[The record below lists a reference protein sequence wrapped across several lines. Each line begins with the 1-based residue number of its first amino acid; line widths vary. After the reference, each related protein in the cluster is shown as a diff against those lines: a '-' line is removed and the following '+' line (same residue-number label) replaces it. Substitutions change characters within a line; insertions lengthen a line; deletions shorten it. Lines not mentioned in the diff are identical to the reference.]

1 MSSNPDYNTRSQETS
16 DCQILDEI
24 VKLRGELVE
33 NFKNKLEDEI
43 ISRRLTSK
51 NDVVNQL
58 KIISLESKS
67 NSAEQYDRRNKNEIN
82 GIPNSISDDNL
93 ESNVIIVKLKMEI
106 QRKLL
111 FALLIGSIANRP

>member
-1 MSSNPDYNTRSQETS
+1 MSSNRDYNTRSQETS

-93 ESNVIIVKLKMEI
+93 ESNVIIVKLKMYI
-106 QRKLL
+106 
-111 FALLIGSIANRP
+111 

>member
-16 DCQILDEI
+16 DFQILDEI

-93 ESNVIIVKLKMEI
+93 ESNVIIVKLKMYI
-106 QRKLL
+106 
-111 FALLIGSIANRP
+111 